1 MGRTMTYRVGDRVTV
16 AARAHRGHHRTPS
29 YIKGKTGRIERVHAA
44 FRNPETCAYGDEGL
58 PEMPL
63 YLVSF
68 ARSELWPDTDGT
80 RAHRVYVDVFEHWLE
95 EAK

>member
-1 MGRTMTYRVGDRVTV
+1 MTYQVGQRVTV

-29 YIKGKTGRIERVHAA
+29 YIKGKTGRSERVHAS
-44 FRNPETCAYGDEGL
+44 FRNPETRAYGDDGL

-68 ARSELWPDTDGT
+68 PQSELWPEARATG
-80 RAHRVYVDVFEHWLE
+80 AHRVYVDVFEHWLE
-95 EAK
+95 EAR

>member
-1 MGRTMTYRVGDRVTV
+1 MSYEIGEPVTV
-16 AARAHRGHHRTPS
+16 AERAHDGHHRTPA

-44 FRNPETCAYGDEGL
+44 FRNPETRAYGDDGL

-68 ARSELWPDTDGT
+68 ARSDLWPEAPAD
-80 RAHRVYVDVFEHWLE
+80 REHRVYLDVFEHWLDP
-95 EAK
+95 AQ

>member
-1 MGRTMTYRVGDRVTV
+1 VTYQVGQPVTV
-16 AARAHRGHHRTPS
+16 AARAHRGHHRTPG
-29 YIKGKTGRIERVHAA
+29 YIKGKTGRVERLHAS
-44 FRNPETCAYGDEGL
+44 FPNPETRAYGDDGL

-68 ARSELWPDTDGT
+68 APRDIWPGAAAREGD
-80 RAHRVYVDVFEHWLE
+80 RIYVDVFEHWLE

>member
-1 MGRTMTYRVGDRVTV
+1 VRYGVGEPVVV

-29 YIKGKTGRIERVHAA
+29 YIKGKPGRIERVHAA
-44 FRNPETCAYGDEGL
+44 FRNPETRAYGDDGL

-68 ARSELWPDTDGT
+68 ARSDLWPDDPADGGY
-80 RAHRVYVDVFEHWLE
+80 RVYVDVYEHWLE
-95 EAK
+95 EAR

>member
-1 MGRTMTYRVGDRVTV
+1 MTYRVGGVVTV
-16 AARAHRGHHRTPS
+16 AARSHGGHHRTPS
-29 YIKGKTGRIERVHAA
+29 YIKGRCGRIERLHGA
-44 FRNPETCAYGDEGL
+44 FRNPETRAYGDGGL

-68 ARSELWPDTDGT
+68 ARSDLWPDASAGGG
-80 RAHRVYVDVFEHWLE
+80 HRVYVDVFEHWLE